1 MQILF
6 NLLAVAAILLAI
18 KPIRN
23 SNRIIVAI
31 LAFLWLWMGIV
42 YHLMFFTGINKAAYV
57 FGAAYVVQGGLFV
70 FAGLIR
76 SDLSFRHRLNAV
88 TIFGDLLVLYALII
102 YPILGHII
110 GHAYPK
116 SPTFG
121 LPCPTTIFT
130 FGILLWSDV
139 NVPRYLLVVPFLW
152 SIVGFS
158 AALTLGVTED
168 MGLLIAGVT
177 GTLVLYHRGQ
187 VTVSRG

>member
-102 YPILGHII
+102 YPFRATSLVMLIRNLRH
-110 GHAYPK
+110 
-116 SPTFG
+116 SVFRVRRQSSRLEFCCG
-121 LPCPTTIFT
+121 LMSTYRDTS
-130 FGILLWSDV
+130 W
-139 NVPRYLLVVPFLW
+139 
-152 SIVGFS
+152 
-158 AALTLGVTED
+158 
-168 MGLLIAGVT
+168 
-177 GTLVLYHRGQ
+177 
-187 VTVSRG
+187 